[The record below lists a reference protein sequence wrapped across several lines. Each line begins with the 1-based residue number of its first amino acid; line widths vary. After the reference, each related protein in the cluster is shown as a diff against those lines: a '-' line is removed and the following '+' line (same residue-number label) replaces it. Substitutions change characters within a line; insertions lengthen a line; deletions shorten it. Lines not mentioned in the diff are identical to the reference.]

1 MSSPL
6 RHLESRLVGGG
17 ELARAEFDLRVLA
30 PNGMRRGRTT
40 GSCATAGVKAALYLL
55 LRGERREQVEVTLP
69 DGAHYLVVPI
79 QKVCQLDPCTVR
91 AEVLKDGGDDPDN
104 THGATI
110 FAEVRRNEV
119 DEIRFIAGAGVGT
132 ATQPGLRV
140 AVGEPAINPV
150 PRKMMRQAVAEV
162 LAEMPEKILDEVLN
176 EALGKGLKQSPNQE
190 PKEAGDQSLPRDRT
204 AGFDLIIG
212 CENGEAIARKT
223 FNPRLGI
230 LGGISILGTSGIV
243 EPMSMASWIAS
254 IEVYVRVALGGGAQC
269 VAYLPGKIGRDYAK
283 DVLKLPE
290 KRSVQIANFLGD
302 ALDFTQKTL
311 IEEQRRLEV
320 LWLVGHPGKLAKV
333 LDGEWDTHSSKSN
346 MAMGCVARVAAERGF
361 APGLV
366 QEIEKAN
373 TVEAAM
379 ERLKSEPGA
388 QDLWVDMERRIA
400 VLAHARMPAVDKVEV
415 RLFDLHGTAL
425 GEGA

>member
-1 MSSPL
+1 M
-6 RHLESRLVGGG
+6 EGGG

-79 QKVCQLDPCTVR
+79 QNVCQLDPGTVR

-119 DEIRFIAGAGVGT
+119 GEICFIAGAGVGT

-162 LAEMPEKILDEVLN
+162 LAEMLEERPEEVGDT
-176 EALGKGLKQSPNQE
+176 ALPQ
-190 PKEAGDQSLPRDRT
+190 AGA
-204 AGFDLIIG
+204 AGFDLTIG
-212 CENGEAIARKT
+212 CENGVAIARKT

-283 DVLKLPE
+283 QVLKLPE

-302 ALDFTQKTL
+302 ALDFTQQTL
-311 IEEQRRLEV
+311 VEEQRRLEV

-366 QEIEKAN
+366 QEIKKAN

-388 QDLWVDMERRIA
+388 QALWVDMERRIG

>member
-1 MSSPL
+1 MA
-6 RHLESRLVGGG
+6 EF
-17 ELARAEFDLRVLA
+17 ERAEFDLLMLA
-30 PNGMRRGRTT
+30 PNGLRRGRTT
-40 GSCATAGVKAALYLL
+40 GSCATAAVKAALYLL
-55 LRGERREQVEVTLP
+55 LRGERCERVEVTLP
-69 DGAHYLVVPI
+69 DGVHYLVVPI
-79 QKVCQLDPCTVR
+79 QGWCWLDQETVR

-110 FAEVRRNEV
+110 FAEVRRN
-119 DEIRFIAGAGVGT
+119 DTGQIRFFAGSGVGT

-150 PRKMMRQAVAEV
+150 PRQMMRQAVAEV
-162 LAEMPEKILDEVLN
+162 LA
-176 EALGKGLKQSPNQE
+176 KGRRQE
-190 PKEAGDQSLPRDRT
+190 QES
-204 AGFDLIIG
+204 GFDLTIG
-212 CENGEAIARKT
+212 CENGDVIARKT

-254 IEVYVRVALGGGAQC
+254 IEVYVRVALGGGAQS

-290 KRSVQIANFLGD
+290 KRTVQIANFLGD
-302 ALDFTQKTL
+302 ALDFTQQAL
-311 IEEQRRLEV
+311 IEEQRRLDV
-320 LWLVGHPGKLAKV
+320 LWLAGHPGKLAKV
-333 LDGEWDTHSSKSN
+333 LDGAWDTHSSKSN

-379 ERLKSEPGA
+379 ERLKSESGA
-388 QDLWVDMERRIA
+388 QALWIDIERRIG
-400 VLAHARMPAVDKVEV
+400 VLAHARVPAVKKVEV
-415 RLFDLHGTAL
+415 RLFDLHGNAL
-425 GEGA
+425 GEDARA